1 MGKKALSRHTGLF
14 IGKTYQ
20 YLTVLPRNKEENT
33 NLVEFMP
40 SCAGVSLE
48 LICQVTNNFNT
59 KVIFFVMLNC

>member
-20 YLTVLPRNKEENT
+20 YMTVSPRNKEENT

-48 LICQVTNNFNT
+48 LI
-59 KVIFFVMLNC
+59 FFVMLNC